1 MADASDSS
9 SNKTEND
16 TATNNSNNDND
27 NNSIN
32 NSKSNNNLGAAC
44 FRCRGFRHAC
54 DRQKPAC
61 SRCRRR
67 GITCTYPEAAPTLK
81 KLQKATETLGDR
93 IRKFGDRLKS
103 AEGARDFKATIS
115 LQRLAQ
121 RNASVDKVES
131 TSSPAPS
138 ISEEASDTRSDTRS
152 SVSIASSDITSDDE
166 LQRKRGVAST
176 SNFSV
181 YPCGK
186 CYKDLQQCDLTLP
199 RCSRCEANNFECIYM
214 KTEPKANHVS
224 QVLTTMNKIMDQ
236 WQESIDR
243 MAKDF
248 AQKTRDFGQRANNS
262 FKMKPLQPFAW
273 KITSTGRGLS
283 VESNVN
289 SYNDLSKLVDQ
300 FKKSMHIS
308 PAPHDKDNDIETD
321 DGSPSLADERQRI
334 AQSVE
339 LDDTSSIHTSSGFS
353 FAVWNSW
360 SHPTHALPQDYPIDI
375 SDELTD
381 NLVDL
386 YCRSPCCSAI
396 RLPIIDTAEFLA
408 RYRDPA
414 NPPSKVL
421 IYAICAMSARNA
433 FQLHM
438 WSKRPAHES
447 PQYNMGKALSIAY
460 CLKGRELLSE
470 CYDEE
475 PSMDNCRAAIL
486 LSYCSY
492 QNGYSGVIY
501 IYEWIAYSMA
511 RELGLYDSN
520 RQFTESEAK
529 LVWCMYYF
537 NTWYRVLQGGSSA
550 SVESSQFYPCCPLPP
565 PAEKPVMMD
574 TDTNNGSPSQEL
586 VDYYV
591 WSTWYYMIR
600 LQILRHDVMSRLV
613 AAQDTKSDPNLSLD
627 LLTMQDRLQ
636 EFFASL
642 PEEWR
647 NPDSSY
653 VTSPQTGSSTTS
665 SSCGAT
671 PPSVMTDDDAN
682 DRHNQQHY
690 HIDVSSFA
698 RFCIFNVHIYYN
710 INKILLY
717 QAFFPSDHIPSV
729 PFSVQCLYTCI
740 DAANSITQILEY
752 MSQQRDECNVP
763 LIGFLFANIVYFKL
777 LNYQDEK
784 CQDFARQCLQLSVDI
799 SKSSITYMY
808 DFERAK
814 TLVSVMEQDVR
825 TLCGPIVPST
835 TATMTTHSTTPS
847 SFLPPHL
854 QRTNSVDSS
863 SDGWS
868 MWSHNSVPSPP
879 YFMHHAGYP
888 TNLYDRTTTTTAAPA
903 PAPAPTTGIFSLGG
917 GGGGTMMQ

>member
-1 MADASDSS
+1 MTDDD
-9 SNKTEND
+9 KT
-16 TATNNSNNDND
+16 
-27 NNSIN
+27 
-32 NSKSNNNLGAAC
+32 
-44 FRCRGFRHAC
+44 
-54 DRQKPAC
+54 
-61 SRCRRR
+61 
-67 GITCTYPEAAPTLK
+67 
-81 KLQKATETLGDR
+81 
-93 IRKFGDRLKS
+93 
-103 AEGARDFKATIS
+103 
-115 LQRLAQ
+115 
-121 RNASVDKVES
+121 RN
-131 TSSPAPS
+131 
-138 ISEEASDTRSDTRS
+138 
-152 SVSIASSDITSDDE
+152 
-166 LQRKRGVAST
+166 VAST

-181 YPCGK
+181 YPCSK

-199 RCSRCEANNFECIYM
+199 KCSRCEANNFECIYM

-248 AQKTRDFGQRANNS
+248 AQKTRDFSQRANNS
-262 FKMKPLQPFAW
+262 LKMKPLQPFAW

-308 PAPHDKDNDIETD
+308 PPPLETD
-321 DGSPSLADERQRI
+321 NETEGGDRSPSLSDERQRI

-381 NLVDL
+381 NLVEL

-396 RLPIIDTAEFLA
+396 RLPIIDTADFLA

-414 NPPSKVL
+414 NPPSRVL

-470 CYDEE
+470 CFDEE

-511 RELGLYDSN
+511 RELGLYDSS

-550 SVESSQFYPCCPLPP
+550 SVESSQFYPCCPLPEP
-565 PAEKPVMMD
+565 PVKPDVMEND
-574 TDTNNGSPSQEL
+574 SNGPPPQEL

-613 AAQDTKSDPNLSLD
+613 AAQDTKSDPSLSLD

-636 EFFASL
+636 EFYNSL
-642 PEEWR
+642 PDEWR
-647 NPDSSY
+647 TPDTSY
-653 VTSPQTGSSTTS
+653 SHSPQPSTNS
-665 SSCGAT
+665 SSCT
-671 PPSVMTDDDAN
+671 PPSMMEEDN
-682 DRHNQQHY
+682 DRHY
-690 HIDVSSFA
+690 HIDLASFA
-698 RFCIFNVHIYYN
+698 RFCILNVHIYYN

-777 LNYQDEK
+777 LNYQDDK
-784 CQDFARQCLQLSVDI
+784 CRDFARQCLQLSVDI
-799 SKSSITYMY
+799 SKASVTYMY

-814 TLVSVMEQDVR
+814 TLVSVMDQDVR
-825 TLCGPIVPST
+825 VLCGPPVPS
-835 TATMTTHSTTPS
+835 AGTPS
-847 SFLPPHL
+847 SLLPPHL

-879 YFMHHAGYP
+879 YFMGYP
-888 TNLYDRTTTTTAAPA
+888 NNLYDRTGNP
-903 PAPAPTTGIFSLGG
+903 GG
-917 GGGGTMMQ
+917 MMQ